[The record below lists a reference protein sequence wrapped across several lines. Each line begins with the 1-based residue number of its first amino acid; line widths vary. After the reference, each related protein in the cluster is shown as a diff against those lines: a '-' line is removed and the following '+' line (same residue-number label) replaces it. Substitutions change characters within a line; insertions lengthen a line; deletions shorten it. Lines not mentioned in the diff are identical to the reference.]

1 MPNGPRIGVLTNPNS
16 GKNRKRHPTDP
27 TGRLRELEAAAG
39 PLAIVRQTAELQQL
53 RDVVA
58 ELFDRGCDYWVCD
71 GGDGTLHWLLA
82 TALDVA
88 REREGLAPGDP
99 KLPALP
105 KIVPANGGSIDF
117 VAHKA
122 GVRGECTELV
132 SALSTQLQR
141 GIEPPHVEI
150 DTFRV
155 VGHYAEPGPGRPEML
170 DRVGFAIAL
179 GGVSQRFFEK
189 LYAMGRVE
197 PHKIAMVL
205 GNAVGSFTMGNT
217 FGRTP
222 LPKLLP
228 DPLRKLPWLSPAFAD
243 DIFAPTRATVT
254 IDGER
259 LSYDSFAALHIGS
272 IDINL
277 GGVVRTFRHAAAPGT
292 LHAQAISMSPLGVT
306 ANLPN
311 IVLGT
316 PIWGKKVFDA
326 PARSLTAEA
335 CGDELLDP
343 VIDGEMFFGVSRM
356 EVTLGPVLA
365 VPLVRAS
372 HRSAAA

>member
-1 MPNGPRIGVLTNPNS
+1 
-16 GKNRKRHPTDP
+16 
-27 TGRLRELEAAAG
+27 
-39 PLAIVRQTAELQQL
+39 VRQTTELAQL

-58 ELFDRGCDYWVCD
+58 ELFDRGCEYWVCD

-99 KLPALP
+99 TLPKLP

-122 GVRGECTELV
+122 GVRGECSELV
-132 SALSTQLQR
+132 SGLAAQVER
-141 GIEPPHVEI
+141 GIVPPHVEI

-155 VGHYAEPGPGRPEML
+155 VGHFANPEPGQPKVL
-170 DRVGFAIAL
+170 DRVGFAIAI

-197 PHKIAMVL
+197 PRKIAMVL
-205 GNAVGSFTMGNT
+205 GNAVGSFAMGNT
-217 FGRTP
+217 VGRTP
-222 LPKLLP
+222 LPKVLP
-228 DPLRKLPWLSPAFAD
+228 DRLRRLPWLSSDFAD
-243 DIFAPTRATVT
+243 ELFAPTRAAVT
-254 IDGER
+254 IDGQP

-277 GGVVRTFRHAAAPGT
+277 GGVVRTFRHAATPGT

-326 PARSLTAEA
+326 PARSLTARA
-335 CGDELLDP
+335 YDDELLDP
-343 VIDGEMFFGVSRM
+343 VIDGEMFFGMSRL
-356 EVTLGPVLA
+356 EVTMGPALA
-365 VPLVRAS
+365 VPLVRTS
-372 HRSAAA
+372 HRRAAA